1 MFFSHAVLGNPDC
14 GLNAHK
20 ALVRRTEALIE
31 RKEELRIMTPEMA
44 SGNGKFEC
52 VRFEFQID
60 KQGNAINLLVKDS
73 TKELLM
79 NLAAADALKKYK
91 FHPSAGGTKVT
102 YTLVF
107 SGIVGAAPP
116 YP

>member
-1 MFFSHAVLGNPDC
+1 
-14 GLNAHK
+14 
-20 ALVRRTEALIE
+20 
-31 RKEELRIMTPEMA
+31 MA

-60 KQGNAINLLVKDS
+60 RHGNAINIVAKDS
-73 TKELLM
+73 TRELLM
-79 NLAAADALKKYK
+79 NLAAASALKKYK
-91 FHPSAGGTKVT
+91 FRPSRKGNT

-107 SGIVGAAPP
+107 SGIIGAAPP